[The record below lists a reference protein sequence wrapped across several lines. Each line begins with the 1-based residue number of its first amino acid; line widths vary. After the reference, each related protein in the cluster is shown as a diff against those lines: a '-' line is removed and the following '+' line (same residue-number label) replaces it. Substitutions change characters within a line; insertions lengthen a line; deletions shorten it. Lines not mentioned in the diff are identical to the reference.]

1 MAPAQAF
8 DRCLCPIYSNDPDN
22 RDVRLLFQ
30 RLASLS
36 KKIRCGPLRLLRMVV
51 IGVMGIQ
58 DKTDVDLI
66 RHAYVRTHQRQ
77 KGVGTRLLQELI
89 KDSEKPILIGTW
101 KAAHWAIS
109 FYEKQGFCLVNEEE
123 KNRLLKKFWT
133 IPDRQVET
141 SAVLVDERHKQ
152 SKEI

>member
-1 MAPAQAF
+1 
-8 DRCLCPIYSNDPDN
+8 
-22 RDVRLLFQ
+22 
-30 RLASLS
+30 
-36 KKIRCGPLRLLRMVV
+36 MVV